1 MKWHEKVLSF
11 LKTITTC
18 CRSTG
23 TVIRKY
29 RDRPNADNETIL
41 GDWAFRQPDDN
52 TTTVIEGLR
61 QVSPETNFD
70 FFPFDTNLRTMEM
83 ARVKQAKE
91 RAARA
96 DLAIVV
102 VGENSMRYMWKE
114 KTCGEN
120 VDRYELSL
128 VGLQQELVEEIYK

>member
-1 MKWHEKVLSF
+1 
-11 LKTITTC
+11 
-18 CRSTG
+18 
-23 TVIRKY
+23 
-29 RDRPNADNETIL
+29 
-41 GDWAFRQPDDN
+41 
-52 TTTVIEGLR
+52 
-61 QVSPETNFD
+61 
-70 FFPFDTNLRTMEM
+70 MEM